1 MVGLLSLALLA
12 GGVAMWAVGLI
23 NAWVCVV
30 WGALIFFGLAFERV
44 VYKAIAPA
52 RPGSGWVKTAERFV
66 DDHTG
71 KPVTV
76 YLEPQTGERMYVEE

>member
-1 MVGLLSLALLA
+1 MGLFSLALLA
-12 GGVAMWAVGLI
+12 AGVAMWAAGLI
-23 NAWVCVV
+23 NAWMCVV

-44 VYKAIAPA
+44 FYKPIAPV
-52 RPGSGWVKTAERFV
+52 RPGAGWVRTAERFV
-66 DDHTG
+66 DDQSG